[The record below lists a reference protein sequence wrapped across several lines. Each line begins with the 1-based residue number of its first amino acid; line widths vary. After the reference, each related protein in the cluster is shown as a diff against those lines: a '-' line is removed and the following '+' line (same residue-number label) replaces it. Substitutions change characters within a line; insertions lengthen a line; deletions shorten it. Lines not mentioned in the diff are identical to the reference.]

1 MMKTFDFWR
10 RALAALAGM
19 ALIWAASTAQGA
31 SPPASRAGTAPEAGA
46 DVATPARI
54 AERMRAFVEAGQM
67 AGSVTLVARQGKVVH
82 FEAVGLA
89 DIETERPMETDTLF
103 AIASMTKPVTATA
116 LMILQDEG
124 KLSVDDPVAKH
135 LPELAGLS
143 FEGRPAQPRVT
154 IRHAMTHTSG
164 MGGSQRT
171 EQTLQETV
179 EAIAGRPLDFAPGTR
194 WQYSPGLNVCGR
206 IIEVVSGQPFDAFLA
221 ERVFVPLGMRDT
233 TFAPSPGQ
241 KARMAKLYKP
251 GAEGRSL
258 EPAEHWL
265 IDDAG
270 RRAPNPSGGLVS
282 TAADVARFYQM
293 ILNGGELDG
302 RRIVS
307 KSAVDQMTRVQT
319 GDLTTA
325 FTPGNGWGLGWCIVR
340 QPQGVTRMLSPGTC
354 GHGGAFGTQG
364 WIDPERQ
371 MIFVLMIQRTGFGN
385 GDASEIRDALQ
396 AIAVEA
402 FAK

>member
-1 MMKTFDFWR
+1 
-10 RALAALAGM
+10 
-19 ALIWAASTAQGA
+19 
-31 SPPASRAGTAPEAGA
+31 
-46 DVATPARI
+46 
-54 AERMRAFVEAGQM
+54 
-67 AGSVTLVARQGKVVH
+67 
-82 FEAVGLA
+82 
-89 DIETERPMETDTLF
+89 
-103 AIASMTKPVTATA
+103 
-116 LMILQDEG
+116 
-124 KLSVDDPVAKH
+124 
-135 LPELAGLS
+135 
-143 FEGRPAQPRVT
+143 
-154 IRHAMTHTSG
+154 
-164 MGGSQRT
+164 
-171 EQTLQETV
+171 
-179 EAIAGRPLDFAPGTR
+179 
-194 WQYSPGLNVCGR
+194 
-206 IIEVVSGQPFDAFLA
+206 
-221 ERVFVPLGMRDT
+221 
-233 TFAPSPGQ
+233 
-241 KARMAKLYKP
+241 
-251 GAEGRSL
+251 
-258 EPAEHWL
+258 
-265 IDDAG
+265 
-270 RRAPNPSGGLVS
+270 
-282 TAADVARFYQM
+282 M